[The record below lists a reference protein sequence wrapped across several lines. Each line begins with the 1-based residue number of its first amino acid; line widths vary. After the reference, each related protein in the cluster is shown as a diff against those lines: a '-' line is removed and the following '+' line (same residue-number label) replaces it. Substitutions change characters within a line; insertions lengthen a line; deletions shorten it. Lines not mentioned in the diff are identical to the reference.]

1 MCLLHVNLNMERRKM
16 AKLAFDDSDL
26 NLIYRALSESINRRH
41 DAISRLFSEIVES
54 GDSQWRKEKIVRN
67 TSEAV
72 LMEKLKERI
81 SAS

>member
-1 MCLLHVNLNMERRKM
+1 MERTKM

-41 DAISRLFSEIVES
+41 DAISHLFSEIAEG
-54 GDSQWRKEKIVRN
+54 GDGQWRKEKIVRN